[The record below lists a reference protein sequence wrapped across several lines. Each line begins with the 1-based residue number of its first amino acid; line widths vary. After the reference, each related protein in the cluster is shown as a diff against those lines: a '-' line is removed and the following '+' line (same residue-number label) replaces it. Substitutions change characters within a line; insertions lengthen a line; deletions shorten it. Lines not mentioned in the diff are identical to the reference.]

1 MPTRKPQ
8 RKTETGSGGAPA
20 KPTRQRRNSTQAVA
34 TNQVSPAAE
43 AGKADILPDI
53 ADALTVSAANLSA
66 VSTIVTFNPG
76 LFAVDISAQALPA
89 YQLGQIA
96 LPLIWLSQPPSSE
109 HARLKILTAAGDE
122 NLWLHAG
129 GDVVVVRVPAG
140 GGRLTVTVLGA
151 PGENTQSANIS
162 VRRLNRFDG
171 TPDDA
176 AAAQVIITDTQDDPV
191 RRTEL
196 SLEILAHIERQGD
209 VVFPRSGWV
218 GKPGSRLR
226 LEGFGIRA
234 AEGVEPGLIE
244 YKVFHPP
251 SIETPWVKSPQYCGT
266 RARGLRLTGFSVNLA
281 PQLQGRMEVEYYGS
295 FFDSGTSG
303 PFRNGEPCLPKMTGD
318 VLEAVHIRLF
328 NIE

>member
-8 RKTETGSGGAPA
+8 RKTGDAGKPA
-20 KPTRQRRNSTQAVA
+20 KPARPRGKTTPAAA
-34 TNQVSPAAE
+34 TSQVSPLAA
-43 AGKADILPDI
+43 AVPGDIPPDI
-53 ADALTVSAANLSA
+53 VDALTVGAANLSA
-66 VSTIVTFNPG
+66 VSTIVTFSPG
-76 LFAVDISAQALPA
+76 LFAVDIGTSSAAT

-96 LPLIWLSQPPSSE
+96 LPLIWLSQPPSSDN
-109 HARLKILTAAGDE
+109 ARLKILAAAGDE
-122 NLWLHAG
+122 DLWLRAG
-129 GDVVVVRVPAG
+129 GDVVVVRAPAG

-151 PGENTQSANIS
+151 PGETTPPANIA
-162 VRRLNRFDG
+162 VRRLNRFDA
-171 TPDDA
+171 TADDA
-176 AAAQVIITDTQDDPV
+176 SAAQVIITDAPDDPV

-234 AEGVEPGLIE
+234 AAGVDAGLIE
-244 YKVFHPP
+244 YRVFHPP
-251 SIETPWVKSPQYCGT
+251 RIETPWVKSPQFCGT
-266 RARGLRLTGFSVNLA
+266 RARGQRLAGFSVNVA

-303 PFRNGEPCLPKMTGD
+303 PFKNGEPCLPKMTGD
-318 VLEAVHIRLF
+318 VLEAVNIRLF
-328 NIE
+328 NIG